1 MKTRKIIV
9 PRSIIKK
16 HFPHPEFFGE
26 SIVELANG
34 MATDVYTDLDGSL
47 FTKTNN
53 EYLTHYLLSNQIV
66 DKPMLMKSDHLLLKS
81 ISVQDANQ
89 IHEWFLIS
97 PFRRAQSVENE
108 IDIVYEYIS
117 HAKTI
122 YSDVLMISSKD
133 IPVGLIGYSIIDNIG
148 ILSYE
153 VYNHSIITINEAIH
167 FLEQIKN
174 HLLLEFNLHRL
185 VIHVFE
191 YDHFIQAILDQTSFR
206 KNEDKVFLIPTLNGF
221 MQQVEYV
228 YEVENI

>member
-16 HFPHPEFFGE
+16 HLPHPEFYGE
-26 SIVELANG
+26 SIVELAND
-34 MATDVYTDLDGSL
+34 MATDVYTDIDGSL
-47 FTKTNN
+47 FTVTNN
-53 EYLTHYLLSNQIV
+53 EDLIYYLLSNQIMEE
-66 DKPMLMKSDHLLLKS
+66 PLHIKSDHLLLKS
-81 ISVQDANQ
+81 ISLEDINQ

-122 YSDVLMISSKD
+122 NSDALMISNKD
-133 IPVGLIGYSIIDNIG
+133 IPVGLFGYTIIDHVG
-148 ILSYE
+148 ILSFE
-153 VYNHSIITINEAIH
+153 IFNHSDITINEAVQS
-167 FLEQIKN
+167 LELIRN
-174 HLLLEFNLHRL
+174 HLLLGFNIHRL
-185 VIHVFE
+185 ILHVFE
-191 YDHFIQAILDQTSFR
+191 YDHFIHAILEQSSFR
-206 KNEDKVFLIPTLNGF
+206 KNEETVISIPTLSGS

>member
-16 HFPHPEFFGE
+16 HLPHPEFYGE
-26 SIVELANG
+26 SIVELAND

-47 FTKTNN
+47 FTETNN
-53 EYLTHYLLSNQIV
+53 EKLIHYLLANQMMDYPTLITA
-66 DKPMLMKSDHLLLKS
+66 DYLLLKS
-81 ISVQDANQ
+81 ISLEDAKQ

-122 YSDVLMISSKD
+122 NSDVLMIKNKD
-133 IPVGLIGYSIIDNIG
+133 IPVGLIGYTIINQVG

-153 VYNHSIITINEAIH
+153 VYNHLIITLNEAIQS
-167 FLEQIKN
+167 LEQIKN
-174 HLLLEFNLHRL
+174 QLLLKFNLHSL
-185 VIHVFE
+185 VLNVFE
-191 YDHFIQAILDQTSFR
+191 YDQFVQIILDQSSFR
-206 KNEDKVFLIPTLNGF
+206 KNKETLVLIPTLSGS
-221 MQQVEYV
+221 MLQVEYV
-228 YEVENI
+228 YEVKNI

>member
-9 PRSIIKK
+9 SRSIIKK

-47 FTKTNN
+47 FTETNN
-53 EYLTHYLLSNQIV
+53 VKLIHYLLANQNMDEPSQI
-66 DKPMLMKSDHLLLKS
+66 KSDHLLLKS
-81 ISVQDANQ
+81 ISVQDAKQ

-108 IDIVYEYIS
+108 INIVYEYIS

-122 YSDVLMISSKD
+122 NSDVLVINSKD
-133 IPVGLIGYSIIDNIG
+133 IPAGLIGYSIIDNIG
-148 ILSYE
+148 ILNYE
-153 VYNHSIITINEAIH
+153 VYNHSVITVNEAIQS
-167 FLEQIKN
+167 LELIKN
-174 HLLLEFNLHRL
+174 HLLLGFNLHRL
-185 VIHVFE
+185 ILHVFE
-191 YDHFIQAILDQTSFR
+191 YDHFIQATLEQSSFR
-206 KNEDKVFLIPTLNGF
+206 KNEEIVILIPTLSGF

-228 YEVENI
+228 YEVKNI

>member
-16 HFPHPEFFGE
+16 HLPHPEFYGE
-26 SIVELANG
+26 SIVELAND

-47 FTKTNN
+47 FTETNN
-53 EYLTHYLLSNQIV
+53 EKLIHYLLANQMI
-66 DKPMLMKSDHLLLKS
+66 DYPTLITADYLLLKS
-81 ISVQDANQ
+81 ISLEDAKQ

-122 YSDVLMISSKD
+122 NSDALMISNKD
-133 IPVGLIGYSIIDNIG
+133 IPVGLFGYTIIDHVG
-148 ILSYE
+148 ILSFE
-153 VYNHSIITINEAIH
+153 IYNHSAITINEAVQS
-167 FLEQIKN
+167 LEQIKH

-185 VIHVFE
+185 VLHVFE
-191 YDHFIQAILDQTSFR
+191 YDHFVQTILDLSSFK
-206 KNEDKVFLIPTLNGF
+206 KNQLAVILVPTLSGA
-221 MQQVEYV
+221 MQQVEYA
-228 YEVENI
+228 YEVKNI

>member
-1 MKTRKIIV
+1 
-9 PRSIIKK
+9 
-16 HFPHPEFFGE
+16 
-26 SIVELANG
+26 
-34 MATDVYTDLDGSL
+34 
-47 FTKTNN
+47 
-53 EYLTHYLLSNQIV
+53 V

>member
-16 HFPHPEFFGE
+16 HLPHPEFYGE

-34 MATDVYTDLDGSL
+34 MATDVYTDIDGSL
-47 FTKTNN
+47 FTVTNN
-53 EYLTHYLLSNQIV
+53 EDLIYYLLSNQIIEE
-66 DKPMLMKSDHLLLKS
+66 PLHIKSDHLLLKS
-81 ISVQDANQ
+81 ISLEDINQ

-122 YSDVLMISSKD
+122 NSDALMISNKD
-133 IPVGLIGYSIIDNIG
+133 IPVGLFGYTIIDHVG
-148 ILSYE
+148 ILSFE
-153 VYNHSIITINEAIH
+153 IYNHSAITINEAVQS
-167 FLEQIKN
+167 LELIKN
-174 HLLLEFNLHRL
+174 HLLLGFNLHRL
-185 VIHVFE
+185 ILHVFE
-191 YDHFIQAILDQTSFR
+191 YDYFIHAILEQSSFR
-206 KNEDKVFLIPTLNGF
+206 KNEKTVILVPTLSGS

>member
-53 EYLTHYLLSNQIV
+53 ENLILYLLSNQIM
-66 DKPMLMKSDHLLLKS
+66 DEPMLMKSDHLLLKS

-122 YSDVLMISSKD
+122 NSDVLMISSNG
-133 IPVGLIGYSIIDNIG
+133 IPVGLIGYSIIDQIG

-153 VYNHSIITINEAIH
+153 VYNHFVITTNKAIYC
-167 FLEQIKN
+167 LEQIKN
-174 HLLLEFNLHRL
+174 HLLSEFNPHRL
-185 VIHVFE
+185 VLYAFE
-191 YDHFIQAILDQTSFR
+191 YDNFIQVILDQSSFR
-206 KNEDKVFLIPTLNGF
+206 KNEEKVFLISTLSGS